1 MGITDLRLTQ
11 ELTQYP
17 PLIFNLQK
25 TLILFQNG
33 KMMKLILLCLVVA
46 IVFAKPKGSLPI
58 GWLKEEATN
67 AATDAAKDVAQKETD
82 KAVEE
87 ASHVLKRMQLGRQ
100 RASSMLQSQ
109 MANKQDDDV
118 ATMSPA
124 DYEARQEYLRAKYTF
139 GGPGIRV

>member
-1 MGITDLRLTQ
+1 MGITDHRLTL

-46 IVFAKPKGSLPI
+46 IVFAKPKGSIKLADP
-58 GWLKEEATN
+58 
-67 AATDAAKDVAQKETD
+67 AKDVAQKETD

-87 ASHVLKRMQLGRQ
+87 ARH
-100 RASSMLQSQ
+100 A
-109 MANKQDDDV
+109 
-118 ATMSPA
+118 
-124 DYEARQEYLRAKYTF
+124 ARQPPEFKDHPWPNSEF
-139 GGPGIRV
+139 QD

>member
-1 MGITDLRLTQ
+1 MGITDLTLTQ

-17 PLIFNLQK
+17 PLIFNLQENLNFVPKRENDEANSSLFGRCDRLCK
-25 TLILFQNG
+25 TTRIPAHWMVGGGGNRRG
-33 KMMKLILLCLVVA
+33 ERR
-46 IVFAKPKGSLPI
+46 AKR
-58 GWLKEEATN
+58 
-67 AATDAAKDVAQKETD
+67 

-100 RASSMLQSQ
+100 RASSMLHSQ

-118 ATMSPA
+118 TTMSPA
-124 DYEARQEYLRAKYTF
+124 DYEAYQEYLRAKYSF

>member
-1 MGITDLRLTQ
+1 MGTQ

-17 PLIFNLQK
+17 PLIFKLQK

-46 IVFAKPKGSLPI
+46 IVFAKPRGSLPI
-58 GWLKEEATN
+58 GWLEEE
-67 AATDAAKDVAQKETD
+67 ATDAAKDAQKETD

-100 RASSMLQSQ
+100 RASSMLHSQ

-118 ATMSPA
+118 TTMSPA
-124 DYEARQEYLRAKYTF
+124 DYEAYQEYLRAKYSF
-139 GGPGIRV
+139 GGPGIR

>member
-1 MGITDLRLTQ
+1 
-11 ELTQYP
+11 
-17 PLIFNLQK
+17 
-25 TLILFQNG
+25 
-33 KMMKLILLCLVVA
+33 MKLILLCLVVA
-46 IVFAKPKGSLPI
+46 IVFAKPKGSI
-58 GWLKEEATN
+58 KSEDEATN

-109 MANKQDDDV
+109 MANKQDD